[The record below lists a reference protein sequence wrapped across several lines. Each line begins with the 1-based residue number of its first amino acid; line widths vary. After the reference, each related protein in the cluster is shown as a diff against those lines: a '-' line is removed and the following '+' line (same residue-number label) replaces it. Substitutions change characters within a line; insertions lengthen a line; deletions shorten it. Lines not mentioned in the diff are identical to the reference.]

1 MEHTHEKALEKF
13 VYSIE
18 YPIKIVIK
26 SIVVAR
32 KPRERWEVDISRL
45 YYIYLIGTNKKWKA
59 FQSDFGRD

>member
-1 MEHTHEKALEKF
+1 MQTALNTHSYHQGVNKPTLNSPKQSHVSCDMEHTHEKALEKF

-32 KPRERWEVDISRL
+32 KPRER
-45 YYIYLIGTNKKWKA
+45 
-59 FQSDFGRD
+59 